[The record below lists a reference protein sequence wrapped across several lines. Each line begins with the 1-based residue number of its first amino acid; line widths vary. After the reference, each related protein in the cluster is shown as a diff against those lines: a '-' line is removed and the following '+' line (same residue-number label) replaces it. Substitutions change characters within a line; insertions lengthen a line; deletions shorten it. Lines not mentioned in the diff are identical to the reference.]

1 MVSTVVPTVAVLA
14 QPISQSGTY
23 SISGKVT
30 DSSGLP
36 MPDVTITVGGIYK
49 AKTNSNGEYTVS
61 GLSQATYSVKPSIDM
76 LGVTFSP
83 ADRMVTV
90 PPSATGQDFTVTY
103 LNPTTN
109 TIQGKIS
116 DTNGAGV
123 ADVTV
128 TVKNQSSGATYSAKT
143 NSNGEYQFNNL
154 PSGSYQ
160 ITPSTTVVGV
170 TFDPLN
176 RSVTLPPSVSNQ
188 NFTMKPLVPGSNS
201 IKGTVTD
208 NNGKAVADVTIT
220 ATGGYSAKTNSN
232 GEYSIENLPDGSYVL
247 TPSTN
252 LIGVTF
258 NPLTRTVSVP
268 PSATGQNFK
277 VVPLTACTELI
288 KNGSFETDSDWYLP
302 ITVFPGGYSN
312 DLIKAAAAAFATE
325 QVNSG
330 TRSLRVGIIDPAKN
344 VFSYSSGW
352 QQVTLPSTLSSA
364 NLKFYLYPISVNGI
378 DGFDVQLMI
387 ILNNNKMEVQRPV
400 HIQKDDRKWIEY
412 NFDMKKYAGQTIWV
426 YFGVVNNGIGANMGM
441 YVDDVS
447 LLACP

>member
-1 MVSTVVPTVAVLA
+1 MIGAFAPTFSVIA
-14 QPISQSGTY
+14 QPISQSVTY

-30 DSSGLP
+30 DSNGLP

-61 GLSQATYSVKPSIDM
+61 GLSQATYSVKPSIDV

-116 DTNGAGV
+116 DTNGVGV

-128 TVKNQSSGATYSAKT
+128 TVKNQSSGTTYTVKT
-143 NSNGEYQFNNL
+143 NNNGEYQFSNL
-154 PSGSYQ
+154 PSGNYQ
-160 ITPSTTVVGV
+160 ITPSTSVIGV
-170 TFDPLN
+170 TFDPLY

-188 NFTMKPLVPGSNS
+188 NFTLKPLVPGNNS

-208 NNGKAVADVTIT
+208 NEGKPVADVTVT

-232 GEYSIENLPDGSYVL
+232 GEYSIENVPDGSYIL

-252 LIGVTF
+252 LLGVTF
-258 NPLTRTVSVP
+258 DPSTRTVSVP

-288 KNGSFETDSDWYLP
+288 KNGSFETDSDL
-302 ITVFPGGYSN
+302 S
-312 DLIKAAAAAFATE
+312 LI
-325 QVNSG
+325 
-330 TRSLRVGIIDPAKN
+330 
-344 VFSYSSGW
+344 
-352 QQVTLPSTLSSA
+352 
-364 NLKFYLYPISVNGI
+364 
-378 DGFDVQLMI
+378 
-387 ILNNNKMEVQRPV
+387 
-400 HIQKDDRKWIEY
+400 HI
-412 NFDMKKYAGQTIWV
+412 
-426 YFGVVNNGIGANMGM
+426 
-441 YVDDVS
+441 
-447 LLACP
+447 